1 MPPGLP
7 RTRRF
12 GPALA
17 RTGLLACALAAAPGL
32 AQAQAQLPS
41 LAPVPASASG
51 TTSTPTVAP
60 CANCGTVVSV
70 QAARARSG
78 WQAAP
83 DSQVALPGRAAGGPA
98 AAAPADG
105 GASLPGAGAR
115 LEGASMAGRPMR
127 YGAAPPALPHPDLA
141 EFDAAAARR
150 STWETLV
157 RMEDGTVRRFES
169 GVQPTWPI
177 GARVKVVNGIV
188 VPR

>member
-1 MPPGLP
+1 MPAGLP

-12 GPALA
+12 GRVRALA
-17 RTGLLACALAAAPGL
+17 RAGLFACALAAAGGS
-32 AQAQAQLPS
+32 AQAQQPPF
-41 LAPVPASASG
+41 APGSG
-51 TTSTPTVAP
+51 TSPAPAVRP

-70 QAARARSG
+70 RAARPRSG
-78 WQAAP
+78 WQATP
-83 DSQVALPGRAAGGPA
+83 DSHVALPGRAAGSPA
-98 AAAPADG
+98 TAASADG
-105 GASLPGAGAR
+105 GASLPGAGTR

-150 STWETLV
+150 GTWETLV

-169 GVQPTWPI
+169 GVQPTWPL

>member
-1 MPPGLP
+1 MPPAP
-7 RTRRF
+7 QRTRRL

-17 RTGLLACALAAAPGL
+17 RAGLLAYALAAGPGP
-32 AQAQAQLPS
+32 AQAQLPS
-41 LAPVPASASG
+41 LAPGAATS
-51 TTSTPTVAP
+51 STPAAAP

-83 DSQVALPGRAAGGPA
+83 DSQVALPGRTAGGTTA
-98 AAAPADG
+98 AASADG
-105 GASLPGAGAR
+105 GAPTAGVGSR

-150 STWETLV
+150 NVWETLV
-157 RMEDGTVRRFES
+157 RMEDGTLRRFES
-169 GVQPTWPI
+169 GVRPTWPI